1 MNRVPVVTARPGAER
16 GDRALRLTAATDCG
30 DCAQTFH
37 LSPGERAHAPQWGT
51 LSGLGTFT
59 VGVGVGAG
67 VGVGVGVGVDAGVE
81 VDAGV
86 TRASHPVALH
96 KLNQCFSR

>member
-1 MNRVPVVTARPGAER
+1 M
-16 GDRALRLTAATDCG
+16 
-30 DCAQTFH
+30 
-37 LSPGERAHAPQWGT
+37 SPGERAHAPQWGT

-59 VGVGVGAG
+59 VGVGVG
-67 VGVGVGVGVDAGVE
+67 VGGGVDAGRE

>member
-1 MNRVPVVTARPGAER
+1 M
-16 GDRALRLTAATDCG
+16 
-30 DCAQTFH
+30 
-37 LSPGERAHAPQWGT
+37 SPGEWAHAPQRGT

-59 VGVGVGAG
+59 VGA
-67 VGVGVGVGVDAGVE
+67 GVGVGVDAGVE

>member
-16 GDRALRLTAATDCG
+16 GDRALRLTAVTDCG

-51 LSGLGTFT
+51 LSGFRTLT
-59 VGVGVGAG
+59 VFVTRTVG
-67 VGVGVGVGVDAGVE
+67 VGVGVGVGVDAGRE